1 MSTGKQRSSPK
12 GAPSK
17 RLWPVLTLQQ
27 QRLRVLYQ
35 FLDAHQEADGFR
47 AVYDAVV
54 VGEGEVH
61 HRADPD
67 LAVDDHRALLDLLT
81 HQEAAALRAVYDA
94 VVVGEGEVHHRADP
108 DLAVDDHRALLDLVH
123 PQDGYLRHGEDRR
136 REQAPEDTAVSD
148 GERPAGEVLK
158 LELALAGLD
167 GEGRYPALYLGE
179 ALAVRVAHAGD
190 DEPLARRA
198 GPAPGARRHS
208 AP

>member
-17 RLWPVLTLQQ
+17 RLWPILTLQQ

-35 FLDAHQEADGFR
+35 FLNAHQEADGFR

-61 HRADPD
+61 HRAD
-67 LAVDDHRALLDLLT
+67 L
-81 HQEAAALRAVYDA
+81 
-94 VVVGEGEVHHRADP
+94 